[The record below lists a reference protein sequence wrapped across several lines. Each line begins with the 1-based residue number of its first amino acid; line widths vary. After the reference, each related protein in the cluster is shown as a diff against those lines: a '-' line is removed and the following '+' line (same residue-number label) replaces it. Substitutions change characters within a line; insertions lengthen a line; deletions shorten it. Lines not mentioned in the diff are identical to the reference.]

1 LHGVAARPVE
11 IVVFVAG
18 ATLLGV
24 EIAASRVLAPFFG
37 NSLFVWG
44 ALIGVVLAGLAVGYW
59 LGGTLVDRFPT
70 MRLLLAVASGG
81 ALAVLAIPL
90 LDGPVLRAIVA
101 WDPGP
106 RADPVLA
113 SVALF
118 GPTSVLL
125 AAVVPVA
132 VRLRTVSVEDAGR
145 TAGRLFALS
154 TIGSIF
160 GTFLTAF
167 WLIPELGTDQLLG
180 LVAATLFATIALLA
194 VSQRLVV
201 SGAVSLAAAAGAVVV
216 AFAIAPPSSG
226 EQLDSVALQN
236 WSPSYRIRGRPA
248 PSPAPTTGT
257 VVYRKDTEYHRLYVI
272 DEGGTRHL
280 RFDSS
285 FQSAMELAHPFK
297 AAFEYTNYFDL
308 GLAYHPGTRNV
319 LFIGLGAGSAPKRM
333 WRDFPALDIDVV
345 EIDPEVARVA
355 RRYFSFPRHPRLRVH
370 VEDGRRFLTK
380 NDRRWDVIA
389 IDAFY
394 SDSIPFHLTT
404 HEFLELV
411 RDRLAPGGVV
421 VTNALGAVRGKDSKL
436 LRALYRTYR
445 TVFPTVLLH
454 PVHEQQEWQPT
465 EYLNQILVATERPA
479 PAVSL
484 LLERWR
490 ELRKTT
496 PLAPDL
502 TVAIRNR
509 YDQRLPLND
518 VPTLT
523 DDYAPTDA
531 LLLD

>member
-1 LHGVAARPVE
+1 MRGVAARPVE

-59 LGGTLVDRFPT
+59 FGGTLVDRFPS
-70 MRLLLAVASGG
+70 MRLLLGVAGAG
-81 ALAVLAIPL
+81 ALAVFAIPL
-90 LDGPVLRAIVA
+90 LDGPVLRAIVS

-125 AAVVPVA
+125 AAVVPIA
-132 VRLRTVSVEDAGR
+132 VRLRSVSVEDAGR

-180 LVAATLFATIALLA
+180 LVAATLFATITLLA
-194 VSQRLVV
+194 LSQRLVV
-201 SGAVSLAAAAGAVVV
+201 ASALSVAATVGAVVV
-216 AFAIAPPSSG
+216 ALAVAPPSSG
-226 EQLDSVALQN
+226 EELDSVALQN

-248 PSPAPTTGT
+248 PSPVPTTGT

-285 FQSAMELAHPFK
+285 YQSAMELAHPFK

-308 GLAYHPGTRNV
+308 GLAYHPRTRNV

-333 WRDFPALDIDVV
+333 WRDFPTLDIDVV

-355 RRYFSFPRHPRLRVH
+355 RRYFSFPRHPRLQVH
-370 VEDGRRFLTK
+370 VEDGRRFLTR

-394 SDSIPFHLTT
+394 ADAIPFHLDHARVSRARPRPLSTWRRGR
-404 HEFLELV
+404 HECPRSRARQGLETPARALQNVSHRFSHGGASPGPRAAGVAADRVPEPDHRRHGATCAGSQPAAAALGGAEEENAARTGPHV
-411 RDRLAPGGVV
+411 RDP
-421 VTNALGAVRGKDSKL
+421 
-436 LRALYRTYR
+436 
-445 TVFPTVLLH
+445 
-454 PVHEQQEWQPT
+454 
-465 EYLNQILVATERPA
+465 
-479 PAVSL
+479 
-484 LLERWR
+484 
-490 ELRKTT
+490 
-496 PLAPDL
+496 
-502 TVAIRNR
+502 
-509 YDQRLPLND
+509 
-518 VPTLT
+518 
-523 DDYAPTDA
+523 
-531 LLLD
+531 